1 VRDELCSFTLLVES
15 HWDGVP
21 RQSSSAR
28 LFQTVS
34 EMGRNLTQSIGA
46 PQVTQS
52 PVLRNTGSIKE
63 LDSELAAIVY
73 LKVVDALDTI
83 AHSTLV
89 AC

>member
-1 VRDELCSFTLLVES
+1 
-15 HWDGVP
+15 
-21 RQSSSAR
+21 
-28 LFQTVS
+28 
-34 EMGRNLTQSIGA
+34 MGRNLTQSIGA

-52 PVLRNTGSIKE
+52 PVLRNTGSIEE